1 MKKTLFAAALVIAMT
16 AIGTNA
22 MAQATI
28 TVDSNRLTITN
39 QGNAAI
45 TQLLFSYEHIE
56 ADDRNELDRQ
66 IAPGA
71 SIAPGSSLLLRAD
84 PTVGCIV
91 QVSAFYADGH
101 AQHFTVNTCEAQ
113 APPPGAPD
121 YVQGVEEE

>member
-28 TVDSNRLTITN
+28 KVDSNRLTITN

-84 PTVGCIV
+84 PTAGCIV

-101 AQHFTVNTCEAQ
+101 AQRVTVNTCEAQ
-113 APPPGAPD
+113 ASPRAPD